1 MYRTG
6 HGRGRNP
13 VLITA
18 PVASVAD
25 VCAALSGSVFGP
37 ERPAPRNLDGLADLL
52 REAHLTRVVAC
63 DWRLPADDTR
73 KVLAVFRDNR
83 VELMR

>member
-13 VLITA
+13 ILLTG
-18 PVASVAD
+18 PVSTVAD
-25 VCAALSGSVFGP
+25 VCVALSGSVFGP

-52 REAHLTRVVAC
+52 REARPARVIAS